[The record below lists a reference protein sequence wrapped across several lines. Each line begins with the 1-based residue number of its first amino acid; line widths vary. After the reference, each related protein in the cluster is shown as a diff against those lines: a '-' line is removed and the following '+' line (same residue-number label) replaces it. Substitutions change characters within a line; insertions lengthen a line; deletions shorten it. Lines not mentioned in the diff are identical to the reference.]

1 MAYEWTAAGESP
13 ASKITF
19 YVTRG
24 IVAFDI
30 AVTVDGGDRED
41 TAAAMGDIR
50 DALVA
55 EGFEVQAI
63 NTGTVN
69 NFTLE
74 ETA

>member
-1 MAYEWTAAGESP
+1 MAYEWVSAGESP

-24 IVAFDI
+24 LVAFDI
-30 AVTVDGGDRED
+30 AITVDGGDRED

-50 DALVA
+50 DALISD
-55 EGFEVQAI
+55 GFDVQTI
-63 NTGTVN
+63 NTGTFG